1 MVSYYNSGDDRLA
14 KNALNLMNNS
24 RQQNGYTLSR
34 YPDTQNQVIAT
45 YSMWYICMLHDY
57 LMYGKDPE
65 FLRDKM
71 LGARQIMNFF
81 ISFINDGSLKN
92 VPGWNF
98 TDWAEG
104 WQRGTGPV
112 GDDGS
117 SALMDLQLLLSL
129 QSAIE
134 LEKHCGTPEFQSF
147 YQSIEAT
154 MAQTIKRKY
163 WNADRLLFADTPAR
177 NKFSQHTNSMAILAG
192 LADAQQ
198 ANYIGKMMLSDTTM
212 TQATIY
218 FKYYL
223 HKALAKAGLG
233 DQYPEWLDI
242 WRKNIELGL
251 TTWGETSE
259 VETTRSDCHAW
270 GAIPNIDVYSIIL
283 GIESDAP
290 YFKKVRIEPR
300 LGQMEVVSGEI
311 PHPDGKISVSYDKS
325 SRNLKA
331 KITLPDKIEGTFIWE
346 GKVHPL
352 KGGINSLTL

>member
-1 MVSYYNSGDDRLA
+1 MLLA
-14 KNALNLMNNS
+14 
-24 RQQNGYTLSR
+24 
-34 YPDTQNQVIAT
+34 
-45 YSMWYICMLHDY
+45 
-57 LMYGKDPE
+57 
-65 FLRDKM
+65 
-71 LGARQIMNFF
+71 
-81 ISFINDGSLKN
+81 
-92 VPGWNF
+92 
-98 TDWAEG
+98 
-104 WQRGTGPV
+104 
-112 GDDGS
+112 
-117 SALMDLQLLLSL
+117 L

-134 LEKHCGTPEFQSF
+134 LEKYCGTPEFQSF
-147 YQSIEAT
+147 YQAIEA
-154 MAQTIKRKY
+154 MMRETIKRKY
-163 WNADRLLFADTPAR
+163 WDAERRLFADTPSG
-177 NKFSQHTNSMAILAG
+177 NKFSQHSNSMAILAG

-198 ANYIGKMMLSDTTM
+198 ADYIGKMMLSDTSM

-270 GAIPNIDVYSIIL
+270 GAIPNIDVYSIML

-290 YFKKVRIEPR
+290 YFKKVRIVPN
-300 LGQMEVVSGEI
+300 LGQMKVISGEI

-325 SRNLKA
+325 RRNLKA
-331 KITLPDKIEGTFIWE
+331 EIILPENIDGTFIWE
-346 GKVHPL
+346 GKTHSL